1 MRYEFDFDI
10 AQWEYRIDPDAL
22 IIVSSSRAGNYETRI
37 PWSQIIRAGIS
48 PKYQLTDDVAGVV
61 HMVNNTFFPPGLK
74 QLTRK
79 GLDLQNKTDMLLIAY
94 QPKKRKKKKVFGG
107 QIARDDIREALID
120 ELKKRLPDR
129 WDDTPL
135 DADAFYREMRAY
147 PWWTIPA
154 AILFMGGFCG
164 LVAAWTLF
172 QVEYGIL
179 ITLGALIFLFIA
191 WMRQQSDY

>member
-22 IIVSSSRAGNYETRI
+22 IIFARSKAGNYETRI

-48 PKYQLTDDVAGVV
+48 PKYQLTGDVTGVV
-61 HMVNNTFFPPGLK
+61 HMVNNTFIPPGLK

-94 QPKKRKKKKVFGG
+94 QPQKRKKKKVFGG
-107 QIARDDIREALID
+107 QIARDDTREALIAD
-120 ELKKRLPDR
+120 LQKRLAAR

-135 DADAFYREMRAY
+135 DAHTFYREMRAY

-164 LVAAWTLF
+164 LVAGWTLL
-172 QVEYGIL
+172 QVEYGLL
-179 ITLGALIFLFIA
+179 ITLGTLIIAFIA
-191 WMRQQSDY
+191 FLRQQSDY